1 MEPTTNR
8 AAWEQAHARVES
20 ALREAD
26 PASIADLPKLEEVR
40 VRFLGRKGEL
50 TELLKSLKD
59 LTLDDKRDLGPKA
72 QALKGSFEAALDAAK
87 ARLEEAG
94 DAEALKKDAIDLT
107 LPALRAPRGRLHP
120 LTTTLHR
127 MAGVFQRMGYS
138 WAEGPYIEDEHH
150 NFSALNIPE
159 DHPARDSHDT
169 FYLRGLSENMR
180 AQILMRTHTSTVQIR
195 TMETGKPPVRIV
207 CPGRVFRHEQID
219 MTHSAVFYQV
229 EGLVI
234 DENVGFAD
242 LKGHLQAF
250 LENLLG
256 AETKTRFRPS
266 YFPFTE
272 PSTEV
277 DVKCFFC
284 PGTGC
289 PSCKHTGW
297 IEILGAG
304 VVNPKV
310 LSAVGWDPEKW
321 TGFAF
326 GIGVERVAMLM
337 HGVRDIRDFYINDL
351 RFLRQFD
358 EDLV

>member
-8 AAWEQAHARVES
+8 AAWDQAYARVES
-20 ALREAD
+20 AMKEAGV
-26 PASIADLPKLEEVR
+26 AQCADLLKLEEVR
-40 VRFLGRKGEL
+40 VRFLGRKSEL

-59 LTLDDKRDLGPKA
+59 LPLEDKKEAGPKA
-72 QALKGSFEAALDAAK
+72 QELKVAFEAELE
-87 ARLEEAG
+87 ARRSSLEEAG
-94 DAEALKKDAIDLT
+94 DAAALGKDAVDLT
-107 LPALRAPRGRLHP
+107 LPSIRPPRGRLHP
-120 LTTTLHR
+120 LTTTLHGI
-127 MAGVFQRMGYS
+127 ADIFQRMGYS
-138 WAEGPYIEDEHH
+138 WAEGPFIEDERH

-169 FYLRGLSENMR
+169 FYLAGLPR
-180 AQILMRTHTSTVQIR
+180 LLRTHTSTVQIR
-195 TMETGKPPVRIV
+195 ELEKPSAKNKPLRVV

-219 MTHSAVFYQV
+219 ATHSAVFHQV
-229 EGLVI
+229 EGLVVG
-234 DENVGFAD
+234 ENIGFSD

-310 LSAVGWDPEKW
+310 LSGAGWDPEKW
-321 TGFAF
+321 SGFAF
-326 GIGVERVAMLM
+326 GIGVERVAMLL
-337 HGVRDIRDFYINDL
+337 HGVRDLRDFYTNDL
-351 RFLRQFD
+351 RFLKQFD

>member
-1 MEPTTNR
+1 MEPTTSR
-8 AAWEQAHARVES
+8 AAWDQAYARVES
-20 ALREAD
+20 SLHAAGVAD
-26 PASIADLPKLEEVR
+26 TADLPKLEEVR

-59 LTLDDKRDLGPKA
+59 LRLDDKRELGPKA
-72 QALKGSFEAALDAAK
+72 QALKTALEAELAAAK
-87 ARLEEAG
+87 DRLEEAS
-94 DAEALKKDAIDLT
+94 DAQTLNEDAVDLT
-107 LPALRAPRGRLHP
+107 LPSLRPPRGRLHP
-120 LTTTLHR
+120 LTTTLHSI
-127 MAGVFQRMGYS
+127 AAVFQSMGYS
-138 WAEGPYIEDEHH
+138 WAEGPFIEDEYH
-150 NFSALNIPE
+150 NFSALNMPD
-159 DHPARDSHDT
+159 DHPARDSQDT
-169 FYLRGLSENMR
+169 FYLDGVNRL
-180 AQILMRTHTSTVQIR
+180 LRTHTSNVQIR
-195 TMETGKPPVRIV
+195 TLENHAAKGKPLRVV

-219 MTHSAVFYQV
+219 ATHSAVFHQV
-229 EGLVI
+229 EGLVV
-234 DENVGFAD
+234 DRGVGFAD
-242 LKGHLQAF
+242 LKGHLQAS
-250 LENLLG
+250 LERLLG
-256 AETKTRFRPS
+256 AATKTRFRPS

-310 LSAVGWDPEKW
+310 LSCAGWDPEKW

-326 GIGVERVAMLM
+326 GFGVERVAMLM
-337 HGVRDIRDFYINDL
+337 HGVRDLRDFYTNDL

-358 EDLV
+358 EDFV

>member
-8 AAWEQAHARVES
+8 AAWDQAYARVES
-20 ALREAD
+20 ALRGAD
-26 PASIADLPKLEEVR
+26 VGQCADLLKLEEVR
-40 VRFLGRKGEL
+40 VRFLGRKSEL

-59 LTLDDKRDLGPKA
+59 LPLDDKKEAGPKA
-72 QALKGSFEAALDAAK
+72 QALKASFESVLE
-87 ARLEEAG
+87 ARRASLEEAG
-94 DAEALKKDAIDLT
+94 DAAALAGDAVDLT
-107 LPALRAPRGRLHP
+107 LPSVRSPRGRLHP
-120 LTTTLHR
+120 LTTTLHGI
-127 MAGVFQRMGYS
+127 ADIFQRMGYS
-138 WAEGPYIEDEHH
+138 WAEGPFVEDERH
-150 NFSALNIPE
+150 NFSALNIPD

-169 FYLRGLSENMR
+169 FYLSGLPR
-180 AQILMRTHTSTVQIR
+180 LLRTHTSTVQIR
-195 TMETGKPPVRIV
+195 ELEKPSALNRPLRVV

-219 MTHSAVFYQV
+219 ATHSAVFHQV
-229 EGLVI
+229 EGLVV

-256 AETKTRFRPS
+256 KKTTTRFRPS

-321 TGFAF
+321 SGFAF
-326 GIGVERVAMLM
+326 GIGVERVAMLL
-337 HGVRDIRDFYINDL
+337 HGVRDLRDFYTNDL

>member
-1 MEPTTNR
+1 MEPTTR
-8 AAWEQAHARVES
+8 VAWLQAFAQVERS
-20 ALREAD
+20 LKGANVEK
-26 PASIADLPKLEEVR
+26 ITDLPALEEVR
-40 VRFLGRKGEL
+40 VRLSGRKSEL

-59 LTLDDKRDLGPKA
+59 LSIDDKRQLGAMAQSLKTVFEEQIKA
-72 QALKGSFEAALDAAK
+72 AVT
-87 ARLEEAG
+87 RLEEAG
-94 DAEALKKDAIDLT
+94 DTASLQKDAIDLT
-107 LPALRAPRGRLHP
+107 LPSIRPPRGRLHP
-120 LTTTLHR
+120 LTTTLHGI
-127 MAGVFQRMGYS
+127 ADIFQRMGYS
-138 WAEGPYIEDEHH
+138 WAEGPFVEDEYH
-150 NFSALNIPE
+150 NFSALNIPD

-169 FYLRGLSENMR
+169 FYLQGLPR
-180 AQILMRTHTSTVQIR
+180 LLRTHTSTVQIR
-195 TMETGKPPVRIV
+195 SMEDPAAKNKPLRIV

-219 MTHSAVFYQV
+219 ATHSAIFHQV

-234 DENVGFAD
+234 DENIGFAD
-242 LKGHLQAF
+242 LKGHLQAV

-256 AETKTRFRPS
+256 AKTETRFRPS

-310 LSAVGWDPEKW
+310 LSSVGWDAEKW
-321 TGFAF
+321 SGFAF
-326 GIGVERVAMLM
+326 GIGVDRVAMLL
-337 HGVRDIRDFYINDL
+337 HGVRDLRDFYTNDL

-358 EDLV
+358 EDLI

>member
-1 MEPTTNR
+1 MEPTTR
-8 AAWEQAHARVES
+8 AAWQQAYARVDS
-20 ALREAD
+20 ALRDAGVD
-26 PASIADLPKLEEVR
+26 KIADLPTLEEVR

-59 LTLDDKRDLGPKA
+59 LPLDDKRELGPKA
-72 QALKGSFEAALDAAK
+72 QTLKTAFEAVLDAVK
-87 ARLEEAG
+87 NRLEEAG
-94 DAEALKKDAIDLT
+94 DTASFQKEAIDLT
-107 LPALRAPRGRLHP
+107 LPSIRPPRGRLHP
-120 LTTTLHR
+120 LTTTLHGI
-127 MAGVFQRMGYS
+127 ADIFQRMGYS
-138 WAEGPYIEDEHH
+138 WAEGPFVEDEYH
-150 NFSALNIPE
+150 NFSALNIPD

-169 FYLRGLSENMR
+169 FYLQGLPR
-180 AQILMRTHTSTVQIR
+180 LLRTHTSTVQIR
-195 TMETGKPPVRIV
+195 SMEDPAAKNRPLRVV

-219 MTHSAVFYQV
+219 ATHSAVFHQV

-234 DENVGFAD
+234 DENIGFAD

-256 AETKTRFRPS
+256 AKTETRFRPS

-310 LSAVGWDPEKW
+310 LSSVGWDAEKW
-321 TGFAF
+321 SGFAF
-326 GIGVERVAMLM
+326 GIGVERVAMLL
-337 HGVRDIRDFYINDL
+337 HGVRDLRDFYTNDL

-358 EDLV
+358 EELV

>member
-26 PASIADLPKLEEVR
+26 AASIADLPKLEEVR

-59 LTLDDKRDLGPKA
+59 LSLDDKRDLGPKA
-72 QALKGSFEAALDAAK
+72 QSLKAAFEAALDAAK
-87 ARLEEAG
+87 ARLEDAA

-107 LPALRAPRGRLHP
+107 LPSVRPPRGRLHP
-120 LTTTLHR
+120 LTTTLYR
-127 MAGVFQRMGYS
+127 MADVFQRMGYT
-138 WAEGPYIEDEHH
+138 WAEGPHAEDEHH
-150 NFSALNIPE
+150 NFSALNIPD

-169 FYLRGLSENMR
+169 FYINGLNR
-180 AQILMRTHTSTVQIR
+180 LLRTHTSNVQIR
-195 TMETGKPPVRIV
+195 AMETSKPPIRIV

-219 MTHSAVFYQV
+219 ATHSAVFHQV

-234 DENVGFAD
+234 DENVGFSD

-250 LENLLG
+250 LERLLG
-256 AETKTRFRPS
+256 SSTKTRFRPS

-289 PSCKHTGW
+289 PACKHTGW

-304 VVNPKV
+304 VVNPAV
-310 LSAVGWDPEKW
+310 LRNVGWDPEKW
-321 TGFAF
+321 GGFAF
-326 GIGVERVAMLM
+326 GIGVERVAMLIY
-337 HGVRDIRDFYINDL
+337 GTPDIRDYYINDL
-351 RFLRQFD
+351 RFLKQFD

>member
-8 AAWEQAHARVES
+8 AAWDQAYARVES
-20 ALREAD
+20 ALRDAGV
-26 PASIADLPKLEEVR
+26 ASCADLLKLEEVR
-40 VRFLGRKGEL
+40 VHFLGRKSDL

-59 LTLDDKRDLGPKA
+59 LSLDDKKEAGPKV
-72 QALKGSFEAALDAAK
+72 QALKAGFEAQLE
-87 ARLEEAG
+87 ARRAVLEEAG
-94 DAEALKKDAIDLT
+94 DAAALDKDAIDLT
-107 LPALRAPRGRLHP
+107 LPSLRPPRGRLHP
-120 LTTTLHR
+120 LTTTLHGI
-127 MAGVFQRMGYS
+127 ADIFQRMGYS
-138 WAEGPYIEDEHH
+138 WAEGPFVEDERH
-150 NFSALNIPE
+150 NFSALNIPD

-169 FYLRGLSENMR
+169 FYLSGLPR
-180 AQILMRTHTSTVQIR
+180 LLRTHTSTVQIR
-195 TMETGKPPVRIV
+195 ELEKPGAPNKPLRVV

-219 MTHSAVFYQV
+219 ATHSAVFHQV
-229 EGLVI
+229 EGLVV

-256 AETKTRFRPS
+256 ARTKTRFRPS

-297 IEILGAG
+297 LEILGAG

-310 LSAVGWDPEKW
+310 LSSAGWDPEKMS
-321 TGFAF
+321 GFAF
-326 GIGVERVAMLM
+326 GIGVERVAMLL
-337 HGVRDIRDFYINDL
+337 HGVRDLRDFYTNDH
-351 RFLRQFD
+351 RFLKQFD

>member
-8 AAWEQAHARVES
+8 TAWDQAYARVES
-20 ALREAD
+20 ALREAGV
-26 PASIADLPKLEEVR
+26 AQCADLLKLEEVR
-40 VRFLGRKGEL
+40 VRFLGRKSEL

-59 LTLDDKRDLGPKA
+59 LSIDDKKAAGPKI
-72 QALKGSFEAALDAAK
+72 QALKAAFEAELEARRAA
-87 ARLEEAG
+87 LEEMS
-94 DAEALKKDAIDLT
+94 DASALEKDSIDLT
-107 LPALRAPRGRLHP
+107 LPSMRPPRGHLHP
-120 LTTTLHR
+120 LTTTLHGI
-127 MAGVFQRMGYS
+127 ADIFQRMGYS
-138 WAEGPYIEDEHH
+138 WAEGPHVEDEYH
-150 NFSALNIPE
+150 NFSALNMPA
-159 DHPARDSHDT
+159 DHPARDAQDT
-169 FYLRGLSENMR
+169 FYLSGLPR
-180 AQILMRTHTSTVQIR
+180 LLRTHTSNVQIR
-195 TMETGKPPVRIV
+195 ELEKPGAKDKPLRVV

-219 MTHSAVFYQV
+219 ATHSAVFHQV
-229 EGLVI
+229 EGLVV
-234 DENVGFAD
+234 DESVGFSD

-250 LENLLG
+250 LEDLLG
-256 AETKTRFRPS
+256 RETTTRFRPS

-310 LSAVGWDPEKW
+310 LSSAGWDPEKW
-321 TGFAF
+321 SGFAF
-326 GIGVERVAMLM
+326 GIGVERVAMLL
-337 HGVRDIRDFYINDL
+337 HGVRDLRDFYTNDL
-351 RFLRQFD
+351 RFLKQFD

>member
-8 AAWEQAHARVES
+8 AAWDQAYARVES
-20 ALREAD
+20 ALRSAGVD
-26 PASIADLPKLEEVR
+26 ACADLLKLEEVR
-40 VRFLGRKGEL
+40 VRFMGRKGEL

-59 LTLDDKRDLGPKA
+59 LSLEDKRDLGPKA
-72 QALKGSFEAALDAAK
+72 QGLKSSFEAQLE
-87 ARLEEAG
+87 ARRAQLEDAG
-94 DAEALKKDAIDLT
+94 DAAALEKDAIDLT
-107 LPALRAPRGRLHP
+107 LPAVRAPRGRLHP
-120 LTTTLHR
+120 LTTTLNSI
-127 MAGVFQRMGYS
+127 ADIFSRMGYS
-138 WAEGPYIEDEHH
+138 WAEGPFVEDERH
-150 NFSALNIPE
+150 NFSALNMPD

-169 FYLRGLSENMR
+169 FYLQGLP
-180 AQILMRTHTSTVQIR
+180 LLLRTHTSTVQVR
-195 TMETGKPPVRIV
+195 TMESGKPPIRVV

-219 MTHSAVFYQV
+219 ATHSAVFHQV

-234 DENVGFAD
+234 DKVVGFSD
-242 LKGHLQAF
+242 LKGHLQTF

-256 AETKTRFRPS
+256 SDTKTRFRPS

-284 PGTGC
+284 PGSGC
-289 PSCKHTGW
+289 PACKHTGW

-310 LSAVGWDPEKW
+310 LSAAGIDPEQW
-321 TGFAF
+321 SGFAF
-326 GIGVERVAMLM
+326 GIGVERVAMLKF
-337 HGVRDIRDFYINDL
+337 GVKDLRDFYTNDL
-351 RFLRQFD
+351 RFLKQFD

>member
-8 AAWEQAHARVES
+8 AAWDQAYARVES
-20 ALREAD
+20 ALRGAGV
-26 PASIADLPKLEEVR
+26 AQCADLLQLEEVR
-40 VRFLGRKGEL
+40 VRFLGRKSEL

-59 LTLDDKRDLGPKA
+59 LPLDDKKEAGPKG
-72 QALKGSFEAALDAAK
+72 QALKAKFEAELEARRATLEEVGDAA
-87 ARLEEAG
+87 
-94 DAEALKKDAIDLT
+94 ALASDAIDLS
-107 LPALRAPRGRLHP
+107 LPSVRPPRGRLHP
-120 LTTTLHR
+120 LTTTMHSI
-127 MAGVFQRMGYS
+127 ADIFQRMGYS
-138 WAEGPYIEDEHH
+138 WAEGTFIEDERH

-169 FYLRGLSENMR
+169 FYLSGLDR
-180 AQILMRTHTSTVQIR
+180 LLRTHTSTVQVR
-195 TMETGKPPVRIV
+195 EMEKPGAKNKPLRVV

-219 MTHSAVFYQV
+219 ATHSAIFAQV

-234 DENVGFAD
+234 DEGIGFAD

-250 LENLLG
+250 LEHLLG
-256 AETKTRFRPS
+256 KQTQTRFRPS

-289 PSCKHTGW
+289 PACKHTGW

-310 LSAVGWDPEKW
+310 LTAAGWDAEKW

-326 GIGVERVAMLM
+326 GIGVERVAMLK
-337 HGVRDIRDFYINDL
+337 HHVRDIRDFYINDL

>member
-1 MEPTTNR
+1 MEPTSR
-8 AAWEQAHARVES
+8 AAWEQAYARVES
-20 ALREAD
+20 ALREAK
-26 PASIADLPKLEEVR
+26 PAAIADLPKLEEVR

-59 LTLDDKRDLGPKA
+59 LGLDDKRELGPKA
-72 QALKGSFEAALDAAK
+72 QALKASFEAELDAAK

-94 DAEALKKDAIDLT
+94 DAEALKKDAIDLS
-107 LPALRAPRGRLHP
+107 LPSIRPARGRLHP
-120 LTTTLHR
+120 LTTTLR
-127 MAGVFQRMGYS
+127 GIADIFQRMGYS
-138 WAEGPYIEDEHH
+138 WAEGPFIEDERH
-150 NFSALNIPE
+150 NFSALNIPD

-169 FYLRGLSENMR
+169 FYLSGLPR
-180 AQILMRTHTSTVQIR
+180 LLRTHTSTVQIR
-195 TMETGKPPVRIV
+195 AMEAGKPPIRIV

-219 MTHSAVFYQV
+219 ATHSAIFHQV

-234 DENVGFAD
+234 DEGIGFAD
-242 LKGHLQAF
+242 LKGHLQTF
-250 LENLLG
+250 LETLLG
-256 AETKTRFRPS
+256 AGTKTRFRPS

-277 DVKCFFC
+277 DAKCFFC

-289 PSCKHTGW
+289 PACKHTGW
-297 IEILGAG
+297 IELLGAG

-310 LSAVGWDPEKW
+310 LANVGWDPERW
-321 TGFAF
+321 SGFAF
-326 GIGVERVAMLM
+326 GIGVERVAMLA
-337 HGVRDIRDFYINDL
+337 HWVRDIRDFYVNDL

>member
-1 MEPTTNR
+1 MEPMTR

-20 ALREAD
+20 ALRESGVENA
-26 PASIADLPKLEEVR
+26 ADLLKLEEVR
-40 VRFLGRKGEL
+40 VRFMGRKGEL

-59 LTLDDKRDLGPKA
+59 LGLDDKKELGPKA
-72 QALKGSFEAALDAAK
+72 QALKADFETKLDAAK
-87 ARLEEAG
+87 AKLEDAADAAG
-94 DAEALKKDAIDLT
+94 FEKDAIDLT
-107 LPALRAPRGRLHP
+107 LPSVRPAKGRLHP
-120 LTTTLHR
+120 LTTTLHEMTR
-127 MAGVFQRMGYS
+127 IFQLLGYS
-138 WAEGPYIEDEHH
+138 WAEGPFVEDDRH
-150 NFSALNIPE
+150 NFSALNIPD

-169 FYLRGLSENMR
+169 FYLQNLKW
-180 AQILMRTHTSTVQIR
+180 LLRTHTSTVQIR
-195 TMETGKPPVRIV
+195 TMESSRPPLRVV

-219 MTHSAVFYQV
+219 ATHSAVFHQV

-234 DENVGFAD
+234 DENIGFAD
-242 LKGHLQAF
+242 LKGHLQTF
-250 LENLLG
+250 LQKLLG
-256 AETKTRFRPS
+256 SSTKTRFRPS

-304 VVNPKV
+304 VVNPAV
-310 LSAVGWDPEKW
+310 LKAAKYDPEKW
-321 TGFAF
+321 SGFAF
-326 GIGVERVAMLM
+326 GIGVERVAMLLY
-337 HGVRDIRDFYINDL
+337 GVRDLRDFFTNDL
-351 RFLRQFD
+351 RFLKQFN